1 MDIVNS
7 HLSTDRGRS
16 SGGGGGSPFV
26 YAPTLVDN
34 SWNVNSHNRQVV
46 IDNAPQAA
54 DGKKQKK
61 KKDDKDERPS
71 AAAIALFTVLTGVVT
86 YGTLSFFSRL
96 SEDAKLDKD
105 LKKFAKAELDATDND
120 QANEAVRQAKNC
132 RTMVKKRLQFDKSL
146 LALVAMVGVA
156 VVAFGY
162 DKLVHRSRRAF
173 QLGMA
178 ACLLSGGAAAV
189 ALFNR
194 PQDDWYRRLK
204 DDLDRGYVA
213 PGPLPPG
220 ENPAAGVASAPP
232 SDDVT
237 YPDLLG

>member
-1 MDIVNS
+1 MDIIGNRFS
-7 HLSTDRGRS
+7 GSAGS
-16 SGGGGGSPFV
+16 SWMGGGSAPFI
-26 YAPTLVDN
+26 YQDNRVDN
-34 SWNVNSHNRQVV
+34 SWRWGGNTTVV
-46 IDNAPQAA
+46 TNNAPQAA

-61 KKDDKDERPS
+61 KKGDEDERPS
-71 AAAIALFTVLTGVVT
+71 AAAIALFTVLTGGVV

-96 SEDAKLDKD
+96 SEDAQLDKD

-120 QANEAVRQAKNC
+120 QANQAVRQANDC
-132 RTMVKKRLQFDKSL
+132 RRMVKKRLQFDKSL
-146 LALVAMVGVA
+146 CALVAMVGVA
-156 VVAFGY
+156 IVAFGY

-173 QLGMA
+173 QVGMA

-220 ENPAAGVASAPP
+220 TNPGAFDATAPP
-232 SDDVT
+232 PDDAM
-237 YPDLLG
+237 YPGLY